1 MERSITV
8 LGIQQIPFEMAT
20 KDGNQIVEPWLIKL
34 DHGPFKDHSLPCPA
48 LLLSH
53 GTPPPVTRTECSV
66 LMGCQPQS
74 TTRWAVVTGDS
85 VHGHGRW
92 MVDVCGCG
100 YLFETCGR
108 QAVQSVN
115 VVICWRHKSLPKQPT
130 ETITA
135 ATLGHNP
142 HQNTVT
148 TTARGHGKQIPY
160 VLVCTPLNIV
170 H

>member
-1 MERSITV
+1 
-8 LGIQQIPFEMAT
+8 
-20 KDGNQIVEPWLIKL
+20 
-34 DHGPFKDHSLPCPA
+34 
-48 LLLSH
+48 
-53 GTPPPVTRTECSV
+53 
-66 LMGCQPQS
+66 MGCQPQS